1 LEYFFNN
8 KMIYYSGRNRKK
20 VIILSVLFVV
30 AFSTFISA
38 EEKPLNIQTTA
49 VRYVFTQ
56 SVERELHPWLQEEVA
71 DNWFESNI
79 PKSCHI
85 CDNVYRY
92 PTDNG
97 SVLTRGVQNMINR
110 KRLATIL
117 EVEKFLTVIVRQS
130 GEVLSVEASLHNLE
144 QEAPLWAKV
153 FEWGKPWSLW

>member
-1 LEYFFNN
+1 
-8 KMIYYSGRNRKK
+8 MIHFSVRNRKK
-20 VIILSVLFVV
+20 ALILTVFFIA
-30 AFSTFISA
+30 AFPALLSA

-56 SVERELHPWLQEEVA
+56 SVERLLHPWLQEEVA
-71 DNWFESNI
+71 NIWFESNI

-97 SVLTRGVQNMINR
+97 SVVTRGVQNMINR

-117 EVEKFLTVIVRQS
+117 EVEEFLTVIVRQS
-130 GEVLSVEASLHNLE
+130 GEVLSVETSLHNLKQDE
-144 QEAPLWAKV
+144 PLWAKV
-153 FEWGKPWSLW
+153 FEWSKPWSLW